1 MERSFRARWPPGF
14 WRSPRSV
21 PGVTGWP
28 VSMEGPL
35 GGEAQSSHW
44 RRVDTR
50 RQSLQPGPHGPLI
63 ALGPGLSGGLMALPG
78 PRQDQ
83 DQRV

>member
-1 MERSFRARWPPGF
+1 
-14 WRSPRSV
+14 
-21 PGVTGWP
+21 
-28 VSMEGPL
+28 MEGPL

-83 DQRV
+83 GQRV